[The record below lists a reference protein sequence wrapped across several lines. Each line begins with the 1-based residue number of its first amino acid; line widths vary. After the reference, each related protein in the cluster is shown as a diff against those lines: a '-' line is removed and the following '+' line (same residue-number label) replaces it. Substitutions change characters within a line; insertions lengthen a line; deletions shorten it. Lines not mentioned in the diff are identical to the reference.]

1 MPRLSSWPAFHR
13 YHHAR
18 VGRRPP
24 EACHRE
30 PSNTIHNALCPS
42 QRNTWQPGIRPKTS
56 SLLSFGIPSSSFC
69 LSIHNRRSTHH
80 ISLSVVYPFR
90 NPPLQLDLAISG
102 FLTGI
107 RHLWSQGLASSSSLP
122 HYMVF
127 LSEIEEFR
135 TMNHLPEG
143 LYRFGKAKSL
153 LQSDQ
158 CRAYRGERI
167 HVGFMLV
174 C

>member
-1 MPRLSSWPAFHR
+1 LPRLSSWPAFHR

-18 VGRRPP
+18 AGRRPP
-24 EACHRE
+24 EVWHRE
-30 PSNTIHNALCPS
+30 PSNTIHNALCHS
-42 QRNTWQPGIRPKTS
+42 QWNTWQPGIRPKTS
-56 SLLSFGIPSSSFC
+56 CPLSFGIPSNSFC
-69 LSIHNRRSTHH
+69 LSIHSRRSRHH

-107 RHLWSQGLASSSSLP
+107 RHFWSQALASSSSLP

-135 TMNHLPEG
+135 TIDHLPKG

-158 CRAYRGERI
+158 YRAYRSGRE
-167 HVGFMLV
+167 FM
-174 C
+174 